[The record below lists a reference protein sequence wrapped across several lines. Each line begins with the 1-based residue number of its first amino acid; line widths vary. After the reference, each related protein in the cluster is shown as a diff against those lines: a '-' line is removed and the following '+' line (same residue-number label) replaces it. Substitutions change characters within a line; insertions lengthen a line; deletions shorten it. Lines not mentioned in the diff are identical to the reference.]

1 MSSRL
6 NPNLAAVLQALLVTF
21 IWSTSWVLVKFG
33 LEDIP
38 PVTFA
43 ALRYLFGFL
52 FLIPFY
58 LRSTKTVSLRQL
70 ARRDWSWLLFYGLL
84 YYTLTQGSQFIGLL
98 YLPAILFSF
107 VLNFTA
113 PLVALS
119 GVVFLKEKL
128 SRVQWVGML
137 VFLVGVVIFFYPVA
151 LPAGLLLGLGV
162 AAVHVLG
169 NVFSSITGRFIN
181 RQHSLDP
188 LTVTLVS
195 MGAGAL
201 GLLAAGLASE
211 PFPVLDLGDWLL
223 VLWLAL
229 VNTSFAFYLWNHTLR
244 TLTAAQS
251 SIINNTMLI
260 QIAIL
265 AWIFLGETVTLKEGI
280 GMAVVLAGVVMVNLR
295 RR

>member
-1 MSSRL
+1 
-6 NPNLAAVLQALLVTF
+6 
-21 IWSTSWVLVKFG
+21 
-33 LEDIP
+33 
-38 PVTFA
+38 
-43 ALRYLFGFL
+43 
-52 FLIPFY
+52 
-58 LRSTKTVSLRQL
+58 
-70 ARRDWSWLLFYGLL
+70 
-84 YYTLTQGSQFIGLL
+84 
-98 YLPAILFSF
+98 
-107 VLNFTA
+107 
-113 PLVALS
+113 
-119 GVVFLKEKL
+119 
-128 SRVQWVGML
+128 ML